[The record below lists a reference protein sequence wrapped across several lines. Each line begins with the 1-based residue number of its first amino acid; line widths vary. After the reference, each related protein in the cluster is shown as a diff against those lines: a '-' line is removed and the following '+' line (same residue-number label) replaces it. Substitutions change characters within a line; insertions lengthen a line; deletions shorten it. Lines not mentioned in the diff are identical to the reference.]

1 MSRRKVNLSLYVSR
15 YAQPF
20 AIQMP
25 LRCRLSGERE
35 WLDARTENIS
45 RSGVLFLASGLMDV
59 NAPIEMSF
67 VLPVEVGGRPGAMVL
82 CQGQV
87 VRTIL
92 PAMTDDSPAM
102 AAKIL
107 NYRLSVGP
115 ETSEAESD
123 E

>member
-1 MSRRKVNLSLYVSR
+1 MRAPGFPMRTR
-15 YAQPF
+15 
-20 AIQMP
+20 
-25 LRCRLSGERE
+25 LRFRTPGEVE
-35 WLDARTENIS
+35 WMEGETRNIS

-67 VLPVEVGGRPGAMVL
+67 VLPVEVGGRPGATVL
-82 CQGQV
+82 CQGKV

-92 PAMTDDSPAM
+92 PATTDDSPAM

-107 NYRLSVGP
+107 NYRLLVGP